1 VSEFLINSV
10 SLNAAQKL
18 TVTADFLNNISTGMI
33 FRDASGVIVDCNRAA
48 EETLD
53 ASREKLL
60 GTTTTDFESGVT
72 HLDGSP
78 FTFDEPWAITALKS
92 GSPMEPVIAG
102 FVVPDGSQKW
112 LSVRIWPAMV
122 GGEVAGILTAFDD
135 VTREVKEGRFLEL
148 LANLKHIGSLGLGE
162 DELLKRVCELI
173 VNDGHYALAWIG
185 VASTEG
191 GVDIV
196 SASGETDYLFDGIV
210 SWWGSKES
218 GLGPTGTAIRTSA
231 TQVAED
237 LAAYPLYGPWRERV
251 STFNLSSAVALPV
264 SLGARKAVVSIYD
277 AHTRAFDDLSVRGL
291 ETIAQEIESAVAV
304 AVAARQ
310 REAAIEESAAAVN
323 ALKRAELSLNESEQW
338 FRTLVAKS
346 SDLIVVV
353 DNLGR
358 FTYTNPVVD
367 RMFGYE
373 ANSLIGRNIFDLIH
387 PEDRRIA
394 QEAYAASIDPEGDSA
409 DGSFVMRFLT
419 SAGEWRFVEGVL
431 TDCLNDQ
438 AIHGI
443 VGNGRD
449 VTERTYL
456 TRALQTLS
464 EGNQVLVHA
473 RDEESLIAEL
483 CQAVVTA
490 GAYPLTWVGYVEHD
504 DAQTVRIAACAG
516 RTQILEGV
524 EFGWGDDELG
534 MGPIGAAIR
543 SGEVAIEN
551 NMLTMTTASWRRE
564 HLKKFDL
571 RSMCVF
577 PIKLHGDTL
586 GIIAIYSDQFNY
598 FGPDEVET
606 LNELAA
612 ELAYGIERL
621 RDSERLKQNEQ
632 FVREAEERFRLAF
645 EHNMAPMLFS
655 DLSDR
660 VIAVN
665 DSFVRMVGFSREEL
679 MGNDSKL
686 FTYPEDVGITEE
698 TLVRLSSEQIDQM
711 RYIKRYLRKDGRIIV
726 SEVSRSPA
734 RDSTGKILYFV
745 SSERDITEERAL
757 AEQLSHQALHDSL
770 TGLAN
775 RALFEDRL
783 TQAHARI
790 ARQGG
795 FGAVLLLDLDDFKGV
810 NDAHGHLV
818 GDQLLTGLARRFE
831 FVTRTTDTLSR
842 FGGDEFLYLA
852 EGLGSPQEAEEV
864 ATRLIDVL
872 AEPFS
877 IHGLN
882 LEQHASIGIVVFD
895 GTSEDSS
902 ELIQRADVA
911 LYEAKRLNRGRYSMF
926 TPSMHQQAV
935 SHFELVQELRR
946 ALQTGDLSMHYQPIV
961 QLNSAHVVGFE
972 ALMRWQHPERGW
984 VPPSSFIPLAEQS
997 DLIMELGHFALT
1009 QAVRAASAWR
1019 ATDKTD
1025 GVLPYVTVNL
1035 SVHQFHDPA
1044 LLGMIEAALATSGL
1058 APERLIIEITES
1070 AMLVNV
1076 AETMSVMERI
1086 SALGIGFALDDFGT
1100 GYSSLSYLALLHPT
1114 IIKIDQSF
1122 VSPPKASPR
1131 NDTLL
1136 EAIVSLGHKLG
1147 MTMLAEGIETRAQ
1160 LERLH
1165 KLGCEFG
1172 QGYLWSPAVAN
1183 DKVDSMLKRGVRAK
1197 K

>member
-10 SLNAAQKL
+10 SLNTAQKL

-33 FRDASGVIVDCNRAA
+33 FRDARGVIIDCNQAA
-48 EETLD
+48 EYLLGT
-53 ASREKLL
+53 SREKLL
-60 GTTTTDFESGVT
+60 GTTTTEMETGVV
-72 HLDGSP
+72 HLDGTP
-78 FTFDEPWAITALKS
+78 FTFEEPWAITALKS
-92 GSPMEPVIAG
+92 QTPMIPVVAG
-102 FVVPDGSQKW
+102 FVVPDGSQIW

-122 GGEVAGILTAFDD
+122 GGQVAGILTAFDD
-135 VTREVKEGRFLEL
+135 VTREVKEQRFLGL
-148 LANLKHIGSLGLGE
+148 LNGLKHLGTLGLGE
-162 DELLKRVCELI
+162 DELLDRATELV
-173 VNDGHYALAWIG
+173 VNDGRYALAWIG
-185 VASTEG
+185 AASTEG
-191 GVDIV
+191 GVEIL
-196 SASGETDYLFDGIV
+196 SASDVTDYLYDGIV
-210 SWWGSKES
+210 SWWGSTES
-218 GLGPTGTAIRTSA
+218 GLGPTGTAIRTST
-231 TQVAED
+231 TQLAEE
-237 LAAYPLYGPWRERV
+237 LSSYPLYGPWRERV
-251 STFNLSSAVALPV
+251 ANFNLNSAISLPI
-264 SLGARKAVVSIYD
+264 SLGSKKAALSIYD
-277 AHTRAFDDLSVRGL
+277 EHTRAFDDVSVQGL
-291 ETIAQEIESAVAV
+291 ETIGREIESAYAS
-304 AVAARQ
+304 AAAARQ
-310 REAAIEESAAAVN
+310 REVDLEYSTAAAN
-323 ALKRAELSLNESEQW
+323 ALKRAELSLSESEQW

-346 SDLIVVV
+346 SDLIIVV
-353 DNLGR
+353 DNEGR

-367 RMFGYE
+367 RLFGYE
-373 ANSLIGRNIFDLIH
+373 TNSLIGRNIFDLIH
-387 PEDRRIA
+387 PHDRHMA
-394 QEAYAASIDPEGDSA
+394 QTAYLAAIEP
-409 DGSFVMRFLT
+409 DGVDGAFVMRFLT
-419 SAGEWRFVEGVL
+419 SSGEWRFIEGVL
-431 TDCLNDQ
+431 TDCLSDQ

-456 TRALQTLS
+456 TRALSTLS
-464 EGNQVLVHA
+464 EGNQILVHA
-473 RDEESLIAEL
+473 RDEETLIADL
-483 CQAVVTA
+483 CQAVVTV
-490 GAYPLTWVGYVEHD
+490 GDYPLCWVGYAKPDE
-504 DAQTVRIAACAG
+504 AKNVRKVAAAG
-516 RTQILEGV
+516 LTAILDGID
-524 EFGWGDDELG
+524 FGWGEDELG
-534 MGPIGAAIR
+534 SGPIGGAIR
-543 SGEVAIEN
+543 SGNVQVVN
-551 NMLTMTTASWRRE
+551 DMLTMAAPPKRRE
-564 HLKKFDL
+564 RILQFNL
-571 RSMCVF
+571 RSMCTF
-577 PIKLHGDTL
+577 PLALHGDTL
-586 GIIAIYSDQFNY
+586 GMIAIYSEQLNY
-598 FGPDEVET
+598 FGPNEVET
-606 LNELAA
+606 LSELAA
-612 ELAYGIERL
+612 ELAFGIERL
-621 RDSERLKQNEQ
+621 RDIERLKENERL
-632 FVREAEERFRLAF
+632 VREAEERFRLAF

-655 DLSDR
+655 DLSDQ

-665 DSFVRMVGFSREEL
+665 DSFCRMVGFTREEL
-679 MGNDSKL
+679 MGHDSKQ

-698 TLVRLSSEQIDQM
+698 TLVRLSSEQIDQV
-711 RYIKRYLRKDGRIIV
+711 RYVKRYLRKDGRIIV

-734 RDSTGKILYFV
+734 RDPSGKILYFV

-790 ARQGG
+790 ARLGG

-831 FVTRTTDTLSR
+831 FVTRSTDTLSR

-852 EGLGSPQEAEEV
+852 EGLDSPEEAEEV
-864 ATRLIDVL
+864 AARLIDVL

-911 LYEAKRLNRGRYSMF
+911 LYEAKRQNRGRYSLF
-926 TPSMHQQAV
+926 TPSMHQEAV

-961 QLNSAHVVGFE
+961 KLDSTSVVGFE

-984 VPPSSFIPLAEQS
+984 VPPNSFIPLAEQS
-997 DLIMELGHFALT
+997 DLILELGHFALT
-1009 QAVRAASAWR
+1009 RAVHAASAWQ
-1019 ATDKTD
+1019 ATEKTD
-1025 GVLPYVTVNL
+1025 GVAPYVTVNL
-1035 SVHQFHDPA
+1035 SAHQFHDPA
-1044 LLGMIEAALATSGL
+1044 LLGMIESALSTSGL

-1086 SALGIGFALDDFGT
+1086 GALGIGFALDDFGT

-1122 VSPPKASPR
+1122 VSPSKESPR

-1147 MTMLAEGIETRAQ
+1147 MTMLAEGIETKLQ
-1160 LERLH
+1160 LHRLH
-1165 KLGCEFG
+1165 NLGCEFG
-1172 QGYLWSPAVAN
+1172 QGFLWSPAVPN
-1183 DKVDSMLKRGVRAK
+1183 DKVIAMLKRGVRAK